1 MKRKRH
7 PFYFWPFV
15 LARFLQEITTMG
27 MTREQ
32 KEQEIE
38 ALRADLEK
46 SEMVVVTHYS
56 GLTVAQLT
64 DLRGKL
70 RAEGGSFRV
79 AKNTLMRRALKG
91 TKYEGLSDTFTGPT
105 GVALSADEMAAARV
119 AHAFSKTNDKLVLV
133 GGANSNEVLS
143 LDTLKYLAT
152 LPSLDALRGKLIGIL
167 QAPGAQLARL
177 AQAYADKGGEA
188 APAPAAE

>member
-1 MKRKRH
+1 
-7 PFYFWPFV
+7 
-15 LARFLQEITTMG
+15 

-32 KEQEIE
+32 KSQEVE

-46 SEMVVVTHYS
+46 HEMVVITHYS
-56 GLTVAQLT
+56 GLTVKQLT

-91 TKYEGLSDTFTGPT
+91 TRFEGIADKFTGPT
-105 GVALSADEMAAARV
+105 GVAMSKDELSAARV
-119 AHAFSKTNDKLVLV
+119 VHNFAKTNDKLIMV

-143 LDTLKYLAT
+143 LETLKVLAT
-152 LPSLDALRGKLIGIL
+152 LPSLDALRGKIIGIL

-177 AQAYADKGGEA
+177 AQAYADKGGD
-188 APAPAAE
+188 APAAAE